1 MLATAAK
8 FLFLVWH
15 DRDLGGPARDGDLL
29 AMIMNNSILPADS
42 QRRSLIFHEVN
53 TTQRAFE

>member
-42 QRRSLIFHEVN
+42 TTLIDFSRSKYNATCF
-53 TTQRAFE
+53 